1 LGNKTKNH
9 VTAKRTGGILLPPS
23 QTAVYGCRQKIYSIF
38 EFERRQKKFKK
49 RLRFFFEQK
58 KKAKRWATKLAGS
71 GFSTVRQPT
80 T

>member
-1 LGNKTKNH
+1 MVASRKYIVYLNLK
-9 VTAKRTGGILLPPS
+9 GG
-23 QTAVYGCRQKIYSIF
+23 K
-38 EFERRQKKFKK
+38 KKFKK

-58 KKAKRWATKLAGS
+58 KKTKRWATKLAGS